1 MDKVIVE
8 ELIRSLALFFLFYL
22 STIIVGSLLFHE
34 SPISPYFI
42 FIPLVLT
49 LITFSFFVYERKNTG
64 KEYHFR
70 RGSFEYRA
78 MMILVMIGCFFFII
92 TGVSNISDGNF
103 FTGFIWISVGIISG
117 VWSFAEIIRKTQH
130 QKPIDIR
137 S

>member
-8 ELIRSLALFFLFYL
+8 ELIRSLAFFFLFYL
-22 STIIVGSLLFHE
+22 STIFIGSLLFHE
-34 SPISPYFI
+34 SPISPYFV

-70 RGSFEYRA
+70 RGSVEYRA

-92 TGVSNISDGNF
+92 TGVSTVSDGTFLN
-103 FTGFIWISVGIISG
+103 GFIWISIGIISA
-117 VWSFAEIIRKTQH
+117 VWSFTEIIRKAQH
-130 QKPIDIR
+130 QKAIEIR

>member
-8 ELIRSLALFFLFYL
+8 ELIRSLAFFFIFYL
-22 STIIVGSLLFHE
+22 STIFLGSLLFYE

-49 LITFSFFVYERKNTG
+49 LIIFSFFVYARKNTG
-64 KEYHFR
+64 EEYHFR

-78 MMILVMIGCFFFII
+78 MMILVMIGCFFVII

-103 FTGFIWISVGIISG
+103 LTGLIWISVGTVSG
-117 VWSFAEIIRKTQH
+117 VWSFTEIIRKTQH
-130 QKPIDIR
+130 QKPIEIR